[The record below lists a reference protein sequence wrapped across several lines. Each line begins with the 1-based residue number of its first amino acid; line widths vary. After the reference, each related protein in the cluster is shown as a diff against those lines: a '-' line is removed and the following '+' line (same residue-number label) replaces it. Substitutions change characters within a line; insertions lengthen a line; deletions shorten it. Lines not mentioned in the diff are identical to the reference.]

1 MKIRQQF
8 LIFLLLFSILPVCIF
23 GAFTIYRN
31 NQAVEATTQ
40 TYLESISDSQIA
52 NIENF
57 CDGRR
62 EELSVLADYSLVKDA
77 LLHNLADDGLHSR
90 RNYLNDLLHDF
101 KRINPFLTSLSL
113 IDRDFRVIGSSEPY
127 TPDEISDFKNKDA
140 SYHTGVFRIGSIY
153 ERETGSGKKRLVPA
167 YIGSFLNGELIGYIA
182 AEIDTMYFDN
192 LRTENQFLEENGN
205 SFFILDR
212 QNALINI
219 GSQTSANTLT
229 DLESSRPYLSSLNQ
243 AWETVDRENTP
254 QGSLQYSY
262 QNTRYITYY
271 AQIPYTSWHAL
282 ITVNITAQLKSAA
295 AYEALIFFTVILLAL
310 GLFFAQNFITKLL
323 LHPFEEIASTLRQVK
338 EQQDYS
344 LRIHVQ
350 SRNEIGSIAQ
360 DLNDLLEFI
369 EQEDLQEKAE
379 QHHLQ
384 QLAQCDPL
392 TGVKNKKAI
401 EQEILSMV
409 QQADE
414 TGEQIAIGFV
424 DIDDFR
430 EYNSNFGH
438 LVGDC
443 TIQFVSQVL
452 RETLENGAVGRNGGD
467 EFVFCCL
474 GSIDS
479 FSIAQDM
486 NAMLLRMNEGFYHEE
501 FGTRIPITCSI
512 GIVTGVGNHLDYA
525 TLIQQADEAMYK
537 AKNAGKNTFYIM
549 NLDDPQPPASPDLPF
564 LA

>member
-31 NQAVEATTQ
+31 NQSVEATTQ
-40 TYLESISDSQIA
+40 TYLESISDSQIT

-57 CDGRR
+57 CEGRR

-77 LLHNLADDGLHSR
+77 LLHNLNDDGLHSR

-101 KRINPFLTSLSL
+101 KRINPFLISLSL
-113 IDRDFRVIGSSEPY
+113 IDREFRVIGSSEPY
-127 TPDEISDFKNKDA
+127 TPDEISAFKNKDA

-153 ERETGSGKKRLVPA
+153 ERETDSGKKRLVPA

-182 AEIDTMYFDN
+182 AEIDTSYFDN

-205 SFFILDR
+205 SFFILDN

-219 GSQTSANTLT
+219 GFQTKANTLA
-229 DLESSRPYLSSLNQ
+229 DLAESKPYLNSLCK
-243 AWETVDRENTP
+243 AWEDTVPEKTS
-254 QGSLQYSY
+254 GSFQYSY
-262 QNTRYITYY
+262 LNTRYITYY
-271 AQIPYTSWHAL
+271 AKIPYTNWHTL

-295 AYEALIFFTVILLAL
+295 AYEALIFFTVVLLAL

-338 EQQDYS
+338 EKQDYS
-344 LRIHVQ
+344 LRIHVH
-350 SRNEIGSIAQ
+350 SRNEIGSMAQ

-384 QLAQCDPL
+384 QLAQCDPM

-401 EQEILSMV
+401 EQEILNMV
-409 QQADE
+409 QEADE
-414 TGEQIAIGFV
+414 TGEQITIGFV

-452 RETLENGAVGRNGGD
+452 RETMEHGSVGRNGGD
-467 EFVFCCL
+467 EFVFCSL
-474 GSIDS
+474 GHTDS

-486 NAMLLRMNEGFYHEE
+486 NTMLQRMNEGFYHEE